1 MRTSVTS
8 NRTAFFVA
16 LLLAILSPA
25 GYAGEGE
32 MLFLLDAA
40 APLPPESSIWDR
52 ITVAGTELVIASC
65 PGAAPS
71 ADAVRGAIEP
81 CGPGEMLYIVT
92 SPGPAD
98 LFEIGIRG
106 TIVVGDSHA
115 ALVRATAGE
124 AEEIAARGLELR
136 AVLPPPLRGGS
147 ARKGPARAAKNS
159 FLAWDSRIQEIVDA
173 VTIEEMEIFI
183 GNLTGLNSVTIGGAP
198 YTIETRNS
206 YQTTPI
212 GNATQYCY
220 EYFQGLGLSAAYDGY
235 TWGSYAWRNVV
246 AEQPGTVS
254 PDGIY
259 LVCTHL
265 DDMPSGATAPG
276 ADDNASG
283 SAAVL
288 LAASI
293 LNGYAFENTIRY
305 VLFTGEEQGLIGS
318 YYYVQDCVAAGD
330 EILGAVN
337 LDMIAYDGNAD
348 NRIDLHC
355 GTIAASGTMG
365 DLFIST
371 IGDYSLS
378 LVPQKI
384 TTGAATASDHSRFWN
399 AGYPAILGIED
410 YSGSPNDF
418 NPYYHTVND
427 TRAHCVLPYAAEF
440 TRAAVGTLAQLGGLV
455 SETPTPTPTPSP
467 TPTPPWGI
475 VNFQPPSVTP
485 LPWYWPD
492 DGSLF
497 GTWGAYGWL

>member
-1 MRTSVTS
+1 MRTRVTS
-8 NRTAFFVA
+8 YRITCFAA
-16 LLLAILSPA
+16 LLFALFSVA
-25 GYAGEGE
+25 GYAAGGER
-32 MLFLLDAA
+32 LYLLDAA
-40 APLPPESSIWDR
+40 ALPPDSSVWDR

-65 PGAAPS
+65 PGAAP
-71 ADAVRGAIEP
+71 AAEAVRGAVEP
-81 CGPGEMLYIVT
+81 CGPGEGLYIVT
-92 SPGPAD
+92 SPGPLD

-106 TIVVGDSHA
+106 TIVVSDSYA
-115 ALVRATAGE
+115 ALVRATAGA
-124 AEEIAARGLELR
+124 AEEIAAQGLELR
-136 AVLPPPLRGGS
+136 AILPPPRRAVS
-147 ARKGPARAAKNS
+147 ARKGPAPAAKNS

-173 VTIEEMEIFI
+173 VTLDEMETLI
-183 GNLTGLNSVTIGGAP
+183 GNLTGANSVTIGGSP
-198 YTIETRNS
+198 CTIGTRNS
-206 YQTTPI
+206 YQTIPI

-259 LVCTHL
+259 LVCAHL

-293 LNGYAFENTIRY
+293 LYSYAFENTIRY

-371 IGDYSLS
+371 IGDYGLS
-378 LVPQKI
+378 LVAQKI

-427 TRAHCVLPYAAEF
+427 TRAHCVLPYATEF
-440 TRAAVGTLAQLGGLV
+440 TKAAVGTLAQLGAPV
-455 SETPTPTPTPSP
+455 SETPTPTPSPSP
-467 TPTPPWGI
+467 TPTPPWGT
-475 VNFQPPSVTP
+475 VNFQPASVTP

-492 DGSLF
+492 NGSPF
-497 GTWGAYGWL
+497 GTWGGYGWL